1 MSETGW
7 ILECGFHTTLVVV
20 VIAVRFRLYVSFRVV
35 PVVVS
40 VVVPVPSVSL
50 LPVLFDYSLAQFSSA
65 VSSFFLLVVSAILVV
80 ISRYRRALVCQ
91 VLAYLTSHNYQ

>member
-20 VIAVRFRLYVSFRVV
+20 VVVIAVLLYVSFRVA
-35 PVVVS
+35 P

-91 VLAYLTSHNYQ
+91 VLAYLTWHNYQ